1 MNLNE
6 NFTDFIALLN
16 KHHVKYVL
24 VGGWAVIFEGYS
36 RMTGDMDFF
45 IEAEE
50 TNAEKLMKVIK
61 EFMGSSVGFI
71 KEDFI
76 KEENVIM
83 LGRPPF
89 RIDILTAISGVSF
102 GDAYNTSKIYSDE
115 GIEIRCIHISEL
127 IKNKKATGRLKDLAD
142 AEMLEKILKK
152 RKNK

>member
-16 KHHVKYVL
+16 KHNVKYVL

-36 RMTGDMDFF
+36 RTTGDMDFL

-50 TNAEKLMKVIK
+50 TNAEKIMKVIQ
-61 EFMGSSVGFI
+61 EFMGSSIGFVKDDFL
-71 KEDFI
+71 KED
-76 KEENVIM
+76 NVIM

-102 GDAYNTSKIYSDE
+102 VEAYNTSKIYSDE
-115 GIEIRCIHISEL
+115 GIEIRCIHINEL
-127 IKNKKATGRLKDLAD
+127 INNKKATGRLKDLAD

-152 RKNK
+152 RKNI